1 MNKEISLRKIL
12 PVMFGFFI
20 MGFVDIVGVSTSY
33 VKNDFAGMNDTMV
46 NLISLSCFLWFFL
59 LSIPTG
65 MLMNRIGR
73 KKTVLLS
80 FALHVAAMIVPLAAY
95 DFTAVLIAFAL
106 IGIGNTLLQVSLN
119 PLVTNVIA
127 GDKLTGTLTLG
138 QFVKAVSSFLGP
150 IIAATVTGSFLGWK
164 MIFPIYA
171 AISLLALV
179 WLWLTPIAEQK
190 VASADIS
197 IGHTFSLLKDKYI
210 VAFFIGI
217 LVLVGVDVG
226 MGITFPKLL
235 MERCNLPLTDA
246 GMGNSVYFFARTV
259 GAFLGGILLMK
270 LPERKFF
277 TASVFVALA
286 GLAGMIFLHGLWSR
300 PGLRGRIRNWLRQP
314 FLDHLLDLDAARSRA
329 GKRGFGPAD
338 RRRGGRRR
346 HSPGAGRHHRR
357 LRVAG
362 CRHHRTERRM
372 ALSGFP
378 HRRNQC
384 PFEESLTPGISP
396 TTLNGCIQRMHPF
409 LLHKNSRIFRY
420 GSR

>member
-80 FALHVAAMIVPLAAY
+80 FALHVAAMIVPLIAY

-150 IIAATVTGSFLGWK
+150 IIAAAVTGSFLGWK

-246 GMGNSVYFFARTV
+246 GMGNSVYFLARTV

-286 GLAGMIFLHGLWSR
+286 GLVGMIFLHGLWAILACVAIFGVGYANLFSIIFSISMQR
-300 PGLRGRIRNWLRQP
+300 VPERANEVSA
-314 FLDHLLDLDAARSRA
+314 LLIV
-329 GKRGFGPAD
+329 G
-338 RRRGGRRR
+338 
-346 HSPGAGRHHRR
+346 
-357 LRVAG
+357 VAG
-362 CRHHRTERRM
+362 GAVIPPVLGVITDAFGSQGAAII
-372 ALSGFP
+372 ALTIIW
-378 HRRNQC
+378 
-384 PFEESLTPGISP
+384 LY
-396 TTLNGCIQRMHPF
+396 LVF
-409 LLHKNSRIFRY
+409 LIGAINAHSKKA
-420 GSR
+420 

>member
-150 IIAATVTGSFLGWK
+150 IIAAAVTGSILGWK

-277 TASVFVALA
+277 AASVFVALA
-286 GLAGMIFLHGLWSR
+286 GLAGMIFLHGLWSILACVAVFGIGYANLFSIIFSISMQR
-300 PGLRGRIRNWLRQP
+300 VPERANEVSA
-314 FLDHLLDLDAARSRA
+314 LLIV
-329 GKRGFGPAD
+329 G
-338 RRRGGRRR
+338 
-346 HSPGAGRHHRR
+346 
-357 LRVAG
+357 VAG
-362 CRHHRTERRM
+362 GAVIPPVLGVITDAFESQGAAII
-372 ALSGFP
+372 ALSVVW
-378 HRRNQC
+378 
-384 PFEESLTPGISP
+384 LY
-396 TTLNGCIQRMHPF
+396 LVF
-409 LLHKNSRIFRY
+409 LIGAINAHSKKA
-420 GSR
+420 

>member
-150 IIAATVTGSFLGWK
+150 IIAAAVTGSFLGWK

-277 TASVFVALA
+277 AASVFVALA
-286 GLAGMIFLHGLWSR
+286 GLAGMIFLHGLWSILACVAVFGIGYANLFSIIFSISMQR
-300 PGLRGRIRNWLRQP
+300 VPERANEVSA
-314 FLDHLLDLDAARSRA
+314 LLIVGVVGGAVIPPVLGVITDAFESQ
-329 GKRGFGPAD
+329 
-338 RRRGGRRR
+338 
-346 HSPGAGRHHRR
+346 GA
-357 LRVAG
+357 AII
-362 CRHHRTERRM
+362 
-372 ALSGFP
+372 ALSVVW
-378 HRRNQC
+378 
-384 PFEESLTPGISP
+384 LY
-396 TTLNGCIQRMHPF
+396 LVF
-409 LLHKNSRIFRY
+409 LIGAINAHSKKA
-420 GSR
+420 